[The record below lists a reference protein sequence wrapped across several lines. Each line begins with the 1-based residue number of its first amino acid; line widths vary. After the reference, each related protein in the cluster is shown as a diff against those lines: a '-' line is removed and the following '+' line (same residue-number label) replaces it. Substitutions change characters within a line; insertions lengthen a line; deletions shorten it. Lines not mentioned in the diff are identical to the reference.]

1 MDINQLFIEASR
13 LKLRFDTSNNGK
25 MTVEDLWDLP
35 LQSRTRPSLDSIA
48 IALNESIKTYGEQ
61 SFVSKSTVPRA
72 VTVAFEIVKYII
84 ETRQKEN
91 ADKLTEKANAD
102 RIKQLEGILAEKDAE
117 ADKVKTK
124 EELLAEL
131 AALKGK

>member
-1 MDINQLFIEASR
+1 MENTEKLFIEASR
-13 LKLRFDTSNNGK
+13 SKIRFETTSGSL
-25 MTVEDLWDLP
+25 TVEDLWDLP

-48 IALNESIKTYGEQ
+48 ISLNASIKTYGEQ

-72 VTVAFEIVKYII
+72 VIVAFEVVKYII
-84 ETRQKEN
+84 EVRQQEN
-91 ADKLTEKANAD
+91 EAKIAQKVNAD
-102 RIKQLEGILAEKDAE
+102 RIKHLEEILAEKDAE

-124 EELLAEL
+124 DELLAEL